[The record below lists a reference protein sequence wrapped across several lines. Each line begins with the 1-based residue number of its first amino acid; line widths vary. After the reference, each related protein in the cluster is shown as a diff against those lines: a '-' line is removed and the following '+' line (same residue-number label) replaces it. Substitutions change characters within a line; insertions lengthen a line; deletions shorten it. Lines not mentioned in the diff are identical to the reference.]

1 MYPMITIGPRSRSGV
16 YLESTN
22 AEALGVRPGEDRLVK
37 DVMSREVTTVDASAS
52 VKEATQAMRN
62 QDLSILIVCRGDEP
76 VLALTEYD
84 MVISGTA
91 PGNGSSPATLHE
103 IAKKR
108 EPIRCREDAIL
119 ADAISAMMD
128 HHARHVPVIDAE
140 GDLVGVLSL
149 VDAVGALTPDAAAAW
164 LTKMRQSTVQA
175 PESV

>member
-1 MYPMITIGPRSRSGV
+1 
-16 YLESTN
+16 
-22 AEALGVRPGEDRLVK
+22 
-37 DVMSREVTTVDASAS
+37 
-52 VKEATQAMRN
+52 
-62 QDLSILIVCRGDEP
+62 
-76 VLALTEYD
+76 

-103 IAKKR
+103 ITKKR

>member
-1 MYPMITIGPRSRSGV
+1 MITIGPRSRSGV

-62 QDLSILIVCRGDEP
+62 QDLPILIVCRGDEP

-91 PGNGSSPATLHE
+91 PGNRSSSATLHE
-103 IAKKR
+103 ITKKR

-149 VDAVGALTPDAAAAW
+149 VDAVGALTPEAAAAW